1 MESVVIGEPGMRIV
15 LATGQD
21 LTAATK
27 LEMHAVD
34 PDGHV
39 KTWTATAHSTPGSI
53 SYTTEEGDLDAE
65 GIWKILAYIEWGED
79 SKHSSPDPYELR
91 VVAKGTGI
99 ITTLEIRHAINIPE
113 ASELSDNVITSA
125 ISRAVKFIT
134 VLKARYS
141 APQQFYEPCE
151 LAYAIYLAYQA
162 YADRVLNVPPGSYQE
177 GQWTPIAEEIVRETS
192 SKLQALRQV
201 YEDYEKIIKSFP
213 ARRIGL
219 RMCSS
224 SAAQP
229 LKFRIGQ
236 HDNLTSSW

>member
-1 MESVVIGEPGMRIV
+1 MSDWAGTYTPPETETISVE
-15 LATGQD
+15 
-21 LTAATK
+21 
-27 LEMHAVD
+27 
-34 PDGHV
+34 
-39 KTWTATAHSTPGSI
+39 
-53 SYTTEEGDLDAE
+53 
-65 GIWKILAYIEWGED
+65 
-79 SKHSSPDPYELR
+79 
-91 VVAKGTGI
+91 
-99 ITTLEIRHAINIPE
+99 EIRAAINIPE
-113 ASELSDNVITSA
+113 ASELADLVIESA
-125 ISRAVKFIT
+125 ISRSEGYIT
-134 VLKARYS
+134 VLTSQYS
-141 APQQFYEPCE
+141 APAEYFPACR